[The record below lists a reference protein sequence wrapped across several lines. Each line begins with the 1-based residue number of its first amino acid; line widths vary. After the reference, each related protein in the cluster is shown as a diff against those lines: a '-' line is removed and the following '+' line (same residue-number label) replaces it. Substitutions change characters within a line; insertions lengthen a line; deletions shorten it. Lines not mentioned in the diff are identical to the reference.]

1 MIRAIV
7 LLLLLAGAALVHGRE
22 VVVGVYQNPPKIVA
36 AADGSAS
43 GILGELLT
51 EIASRENWQL
61 KAVQCDWS
69 YCLQLLQAGKIDLLP
84 DVAFSDERSQL
95 LDFHAT
101 PALFSWSQLYLA
113 PGVPVASLQDLAGK
127 RVLVLRDSIQQHY
140 LQQQV
145 AAAVI
150 SAQLLEARSMA
161 EAFAMVAAGQADVV
175 AANHYFGLAHMAE
188 FKLTQSSVIF
198 QPTQLFY
205 ATGKGRNQGL
215 LTVIETYMAQWQ
227 ANASSPYY
235 HILQRWGA
243 DVPALQLPEQVW
255 WLLTM
260 LSALLLLALLG
271 AWWLKKQVAEKTR
284 HLQAS
289 EEQLST
295 ILNSVDAHIY
305 IKDTKGRYQYINR
318 KVAQLFGCE
327 PDEVVGRRDD
337 AFFDAA
343 TSAKLQQN
351 DEKVLQQGLR
361 IVEEEQ
367 NRSLDGQHCYT
378 YLSVKL
384 PLRDSKGQIYAL
396 CGISTDITEHK
407 QQQQEIHQ
415 LAFYDALT
423 GLPNRRLLLERL
435 QHAVALNQRQPQQ
448 GALLFIDLDH
458 FKDLNDSLGHAMG
471 DKLLQLAAQRLQ
483 QHLRKIDTLARLGGD
498 EFVVLLTDMHPD
510 AELASQKAGLIADKV
525 VQLMAEAFMLQERPY
540 SLSASVGVVMF
551 SDGCNADEL
560 LQRADLAMYDAK
572 ERGRNGVRFF
582 NQQMQAEVSAR
593 AELAAGLRLALTQ
606 QQFVL
611 YFQPQVQADNV
622 IVGAEVLLRWQHPDK
637 GLVAPGLFIP
647 IAESSGQI
655 LQIGRWV
662 LQQACMQLAEW
673 ARQSNS
679 ASWYLA
685 VNVSARQLHDV
696 HFVDEVKKAL
706 RDNDAMPDKLV
717 LELTESQLLQ
727 DVDTVINKMQQL
739 TGLGV
744 RFSLDDFGTGYS
756 SLSYLKRLPLSQLKI
771 DRSFVRDILTDAND
785 KAIIKTILALGHSL
799 ELAVIAEGVET
810 EQQYQQLQQLG
821 CQQFQGYLF
830 GKPAPLAD
838 FAPKPLHTST
848 SAE

>member
-1 MIRAIV
+1 MIRTIV
-7 LLLLLAGAALVHGRE
+7 LLLLLVSAAKAHGRE
-22 VVVGVYQNPPKIVA
+22 VVVGVYQNPPKLVA

-43 GILGELLT
+43 GILGDLLT
-51 EIASRENWQL
+51 EIAGRENWQL
-61 KAVQCDWS
+61 KTVQCDWA
-69 YCLQLLQAGKIDLLP
+69 YCLQLLQAGEIDLLP
-84 DVAFSDERSQL
+84 DVAFSEERALL
-95 LDFHAT
+95 LDFHRT

-113 PGVPVASLQDLAGK
+113 PGVPLDSLADLTGK
-127 RVLVLRDSIQQHY
+127 KVLVLRDSIQQRY
-140 LQQQV
+140 LQQQLNS
-145 AAAVI
+145 AGI
-150 SAQLLEARSMA
+150 EAQLIETRSMA
-161 EAFAMVAAGQADVV
+161 EAFAMVAAGQADAV
-175 AANHYFGLAHMAE
+175 AANHYFGRAHMDE
-188 FKLTQSSVIF
+188 YQLMQGDIVF
-198 QPTQLFY
+198 QPVQLFY
-205 ATGKGRNQGL
+205 ASRKGRNQDL
-215 LTVIETYMAQWQ
+215 LAVIETDLAQWQ

-243 DVPALQLPEQVW
+243 NTPPLQMPERVW
-255 WLLTM
+255 WLLSM

-289 EEQLST
+289 EERLST

-305 IKDTKGRYQYINR
+305 IKDTKGRYQYLNR
-318 KVAQLFGCE
+318 KVAELFGCSVE
-327 PDEVVGRRDD
+327 QALGRRDD

-343 TSAKLQQN
+343 TSANLQQN
-351 DEKVLQQGLR
+351 DQRVLQQGQR
-361 IVEEEQ
+361 IVEEER
-367 NRSLDGQHCYT
+367 NCSLDGQQCHT
-378 YLSVKL
+378 YLSVKM
-384 PLRDSKGQIYAL
+384 PLRDAKGKIYAL

-510 AELASQKAGLIADKV
+510 AELAIQKAGLIADKI

-593 AELAAGLRLALTQ
+593 TELATGLRQAMAQ

-611 YFQPQVQADNV
+611 HFQPQIQGDT

-647 IAESSGQI
+647 VAESSGQI

-673 ARQSNS
+673 ARHSDT

-706 RDNDAMPDKLV
+706 RDNGAVAENLV

-727 DVDTVINKMQQL
+727 DIDTVIHKMQQL
-739 TGLGV
+739 TALGV

-785 KAIIKTILALGHSL
+785 KAIIKTILALGQSL

-810 EQQYQQLQQLG
+810 EPQYQKLLQLG

-830 GKPAPLAD
+830 GKPVALAE
-838 FAPKPLHTST
+838 FAKAQLGSFTQR
-848 SAE
+848 